1 MADPANE
8 TVRYPFTTFNFAV
21 EIRLPGQSGTLC
33 SASFSDCDG
42 LEMTME
48 VKTIREGGNNGK
60 QLRLAGPVGYG
71 QLTLKRGMTASFD
84 LWDWFAAVM
93 TNARLR
99 ADVTVVV
106 FAADGKTE
114 RARFVLTR
122 CLPIKLKAPALNA
135 KDGMVAI
142 EEMQIAYES
151 LSMKPPEGSSSS
163 AGPAAPAGALVN
175 LSVGVSASASAEI
188 SIG

>member
-1 MADPANE
+1 MANPADE
-8 TVRYPFTTFNFAV
+8 TIRYPFTAFNFAV
-21 EIRLPGQSGTLC
+21 EIRLPGKSGTLC
-33 SASFSDCDG
+33 NASFAECDG

-48 VKTIREGGNNGK
+48 VKTFREGGNNGK
-60 QLRLAGPVGYG
+60 QLRLAGPVSYG

-84 LWDWFAAVM
+84 LWDWFTAVM
-93 TNARLR
+93 SNARLR

-106 FAADGKTE
+106 YAADGQTE

-122 CLPIKLKAPALNA
+122 CLPVKLKAPALNA

-142 EEMQIAYES
+142 EEMQLAYET
-151 LSMKPPEGSSSS
+151 LTIKPPDGGTGVGASIGVS
-163 AGPAAPAGALVN
+163 ASF
-175 LSVGVSASASAEI
+175 SVGVSAGASAEI